1 MRSQGKPLLPSQQSA
16 RTGSSSFSVIRVLSR
31 ILTYM
36 TIIMLLVACITLSIL
51 LKGAKQAH
59 HELWEE
65 LMQQG
70 AWTLFPLTKLQG

>member
-1 MRSQGKPLLPSQQSA
+1 MRNQGKPLLPSQQSS

-31 ILTYM
+31 ILTYL
-36 TIIMLLVACITLSIL
+36 TIIVLVIACVTLSIL

-70 AWTLFPLTKLQG
+70 VWTLFLLTKL